1 MSKSNFVR
9 MDVEFIK
16 SLLNSDLPEWQSGLR
31 VLGCYNPFT
40 GTIYSFK
47 NSMLLCEYVQKQE
60 DGRYLLSRDDLS
72 DLATLDLRFATFNQ
86 IKNKGWKLTKGCK
99 ARQVVIYKQSYMWL
113 TKDHPA
119 YPNKSTFLTK
129 EEAETLEKSGKV
141 KVSCL
146 VDKPFNVFHF
156 ADIEGV
162 DAHKVDFQEIDELI
176 NSSGCELVHRIVDVA
191 AYHPASHKI
200 IMPHATQYSTLEQYY
215 ATLLHELAHW
225 TSHSSVL
232 NRYESGHISVTF
244 GDLAYAKEELVAEI
258 AAATMANRF
267 GIDSTKLQ
275 LNNQAYLKSWATML
289 TDEDIAWS
297 ISKADEVVHY
307 FAQLMKNNNA
317 TADDAAA

>member
-16 SLLNSDLPEWQSGLR
+16 SLLHSDLPKWQSGLR

-60 DGRYLLSRDDLS
+60 DGSYLLSRDDLS
-72 DLATLDLRFATFNQ
+72 DIASLDLRFATFNQ
-86 IKNKGWKLTKGCK
+86 IKNKGWKLKKGCK

-119 YPNKSTFLTK
+119 YPNKSVFLTQ
-129 EEAETLEKSGKV
+129 EEAEILEKYGKV

-156 ADIEGV
+156 ADIEGIETNQV
-162 DAHKVDFQEIDELI
+162 NYQEIDELI
-176 NSSGCELVHRIVDVA
+176 TSTGCELVNRIVGVA
-191 AYHPASHKI
+191 SYHPASHTI
-200 IMPHATQYSTLEQYY
+200 IMPHVTQYATVEQYY

-232 NRYESGHISVTF
+232 NRYDGTQISVDF
-244 GDLAYAKEELVAEI
+244 NDIAYAKEELVAEI

-275 LNNQAYLKSWATML
+275 LNNQAYLKSWATRL

-317 TADDAAA
+317 TEDNAAA

>member
-16 SLLNSDLPEWQSGLR
+16 NLLNSDLPEWQSGLR

-72 DLATLDLRFATFNQ
+72 DLASLDLRFATFNQ
-86 IKNKGWKLTKGCK
+86 IKKKGWKLKKGCK

-113 TKDHPA
+113 TKEHPA

-129 EEAETLEKSGKV
+129 EEAETLEKYGKV

-162 DAHKVDFQEIDELI
+162 EAVQVNYEEIDRLI
-176 NSSGCELVHRIVDVA
+176 NLAGCNIEHDIRGNA
-191 AYHPASHKI
+191 CYNSYSHKI
-200 IMPHATQYSTLEQYY
+200 IMPIRSQYSSSEQYY
-215 ATLLHELAHW
+215 ADLLHELAHW
-225 TSHSSVL
+225 TWHSSVL
-232 NRYESGHISVTF
+232 DRYDGGRINVQY
-244 GDLAYAKEELVAEI
+244 GDREYAREELVAEI
-258 AAATMANRF
+258 SAATMTNRF
-267 GIDSTKLQ
+267 GIDTTNMQQNHQS
-275 LNNQAYLKSWATML
+275 YLKSWATL
-289 TDEDIAWS
+289 LSDDDIAWA

-307 FAQLMKNNNA
+307 FSQLMKSSND
-317 TADDAAA
+317 TEDDAAA